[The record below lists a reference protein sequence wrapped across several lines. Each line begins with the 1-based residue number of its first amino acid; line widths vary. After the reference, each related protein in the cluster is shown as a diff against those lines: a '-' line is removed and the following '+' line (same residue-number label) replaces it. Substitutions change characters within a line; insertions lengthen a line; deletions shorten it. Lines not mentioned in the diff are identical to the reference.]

1 MFESAPTDPRA
12 IAAASLCVE
21 ASEKSG
27 KRVGKKISLRFLV
40 AKQNLAPSFLG
51 VRRVRRPAWEYGLF
65 FLK

>member
-1 MFESAPTDPRA
+1 VC
-12 IAAASLCVE
+12 ASLCVE

>member
-27 KRVGKKISLRFLV
+27 KWVGKKISLRFLV
-40 AKQNLAPSFLG
+40 ANLAPSFLG
-51 VRRVRRPAWEYGLF
+51 GRGGRQGSMDF
-65 FLK
+65 SF

>member
-51 VRRVRRPAWEYGLF
+51 GCGGRRGSMDF
-65 FLK
+65 SF